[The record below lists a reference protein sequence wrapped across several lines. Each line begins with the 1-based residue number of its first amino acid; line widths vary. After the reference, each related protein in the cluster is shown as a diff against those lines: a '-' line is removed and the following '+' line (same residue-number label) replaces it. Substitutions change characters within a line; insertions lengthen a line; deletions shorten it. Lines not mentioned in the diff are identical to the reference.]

1 MGRLVRSIALA
12 LAGIV
17 GALWL
22 AYAVAVLC
30 TVGILTFILLVAL
43 SFISTSLAPMD
54 VIKVAVALLVI
65 GGLLNAAFGAIV
77 KPWK

>member
-1 MGRLVRSIALA
+1 MGRILRGLALA
-12 LAGIV
+12 LAGVI

-22 AYAVAVLC
+22 AYAVIVFL
-30 TVGILTFILLVAL
+30 TVGILIFMLLVAL
-43 SFISTSLAPMD
+43 SFVSTSLAPMD